1 MDKRHVPVTMGSGS
15 ATTVDLPGL
24 RISDVWFP
32 PGARLPDHTHDR
44 AIFAITLEGFLD
56 SRLRG
61 HELACDAASV
71 WTEPAEERHSNRIGT
86 RGARVVVIM
95 PDTRDQDLL
104 RPCVGL
110 LEAVN
115 HRRDGGVASVARRM
129 AAELRSGDAPGRLAL
144 HGLALEALALG
155 ARAVNHRRRE
165 EALPPWLLRARDL
178 VHDRFR
184 EGLELRTIAEQ
195 VGIEPAML
203 AQTFRARFGTAIGSY
218 QRRLR
223 LDWAAAELATTNEAL
238 GRIALRAGFYDQAHF
253 TRHFRSH
260 TGQTPG
266 AYRRA
271 HRDPSQTLDTP
282 R

>member
-1 MDKRHVPVTMGSGS
+1 MAQRHVPVTMGSGS

-32 PGARLPDHTHDR
+32 PDARLPDHTHER
-44 AIFAITLEGFLD
+44 AIFAITLEGFID

-71 WTEPAEERHSNRIGT
+71 WTEPAEERHNNRIGT
-86 RGARVVVIM
+86 QGARVLVIM
-95 PDTRDQDLL
+95 PEVRGQDLL
-104 RPCVGL
+104 GPCVRL

-129 AAELRSGDAPGRLAL
+129 VAELRSGDAPGRLAL

-155 ARAVNHRRRE
+155 ARAVNRRRSD
-165 EALPPWLLRARDL
+165 EALPPWLVRARDL

-184 EGLELRTIAEQ
+184 EGLELRAIAEE
-195 VGIEPAML
+195 VGIEPARL
-203 AQTFRARFGTAIGSY
+203 AQTFRARFGAAIGSY

-223 LDWAAAELATTNEAL
+223 LDWAAAELATTDVPL

-271 HRDPSQTLDTP
+271 HRDP
-282 R
+282 